1 MSEFRQEY
9 KPNSHKSKEESPKPA
24 EKKKVEKVVTGVV
37 KTKKNELR
45 KFTDIFIS
53 EDVSNVKNYIFMDVL
68 VPAIKKA
75 VSDIVTNGIDMIL
88 YGDSGRNRRNTN
100 ASGVSYRSYYD
111 QRREDERRYS
121 SVPVS
126 RTRYSYDDIILNTRG
141 EAEEVLARM
150 DELIDTYGIASVA
163 DLYDLVGL
171 TGDYTDNK
179 YGWTNIRSAEV
190 VRDRDGGYRL
200 KMPKALPI
208 N

>member
-1 MSEFRQEY
+1 MDELYNKEF
-9 KPNSHKSKEESPKPA
+9 KSNSHTSKEKETQAP
-24 EKKKVEKVVTGVV
+24 EKKVTKVVSGPV
-37 KTKKNELR
+37 KIKKNELR

-53 EDVSNVKNYIFMDVL
+53 EDISNVRNYIFMDVL

-88 YGDSGRNRRNTN
+88 YGDGGRSRRNTN
-100 ASGVSYRSYYD
+100 AASNVSYRNYYD
-111 QRREDERRYS
+111 QRRDDEHRYS
-121 SVPVS
+121 STPAA
-126 RTRYSYDDIILNTRG
+126 RAKYNYNDITIPTRG
-141 EAEEVLARM
+141 EAEEVLLRM

-163 DLYDLVGL
+163 DLYDLVGI

-190 VRDRDGGYRL
+190 VRVRDGYMLRL
-200 KMPKALPI
+200 PKALPI